1 MTTTQTQVRERGR
14 LLEATS
20 TTTGG
25 TTRRIQ
31 IITPGWGSSGY
42 YSPDVLE
49 RAAENRVIPAGT
61 HMYFDHASDSERT
74 DRPER
79 SVRDIAAVLTE
90 DATWD
95 GTGLFA
101 NADIL
106 GPHAELIEA
115 LAPYIGVS
123 ISGSATDTSIGE
135 AEGRTGPIIEDLA
148 HVASVDFV
156 TRAGRG
162 GAVLLESARPSLV
175 NARAAAHG
183 VDEATVNDIRTQLQS
198 LLREAHGAER
208 TYVWVR
214 DFDEST
220 VWFEVESEDE
230 SGIWAQAY
238 TSSGDVVALTGD
250 RTEVRVVTT
259 YVPVARPGSTTTT
272 QESKEDTMP
281 QIEEAQLRQL
291 EADAGRVPTLESER
305 DTAVSERDALRDQL
319 AAERR
324 TNRARTLIGERAR
337 EAQVTF
343 TPLEERG
350 LMVDLPTSEDG
361 TLDEAAFTTAVDE
374 ATAAIAQARGAGTVS
389 GFGGT
394 ATSQTTDITE
404 ADLDAAVGS
413 VFGRQVK
420 EA

>member
-20 TTTGG
+20 ATTGG

-42 YSPDVLE
+42 YSADVLE

-123 ISGSATDTSIGE
+123 ISGSATDISIGE

-198 LLREAHGAER
+198 LLREAHGADR

-319 AAERR
+319 AERDRRDAARQIITEVTEAE
-324 TNRARTLIGERAR
+324 G
-337 EAQVTF
+337 VTF
-343 TPLEERG
+343 DSLQVDG
-350 LMVDLPTSEDG
+350 LLAGAPIAEG
-361 TLDEAAFTTAVDE
+361 GALDAEKFKAAVEVHAKRVAE
-374 ATAAIAQARGAGTVS
+374 ARGAGTVS
-389 GFGGT
+389 GYGGT
-394 ATSQTTDITE
+394 ATGTQTDITE
-404 ADLDAAVGS
+404 ADIDAAVGS
-413 VFGRQVK
+413 VFGRK
-420 EA
+420 GA

>member
-42 YSPDVLE
+42 YSADVLE

-123 ISGSATDTSIGE
+123 ISGSATDISIGE

-198 LLREAHGAER
+198 LLREAHGADR

-259 YVPVARPGSTTTT
+259 YVPVA
-272 QESKEDTMP
+272 
-281 QIEEAQLRQL
+281 
-291 EADAGRVPTLESER
+291 GR
-305 DTAVSERDALRDQL
+305 
-319 AAERR
+319 AAPPPPRSPRR
-324 TNRARTLIGERAR
+324 TPCPRSRRRSCASSRRTPAGGPRSSPS
-337 EAQVTF
+337 VTPRSASG
-343 TPLEERG
+343 TPC
-350 LMVDLPTSEDG
+350 
-361 TLDEAAFTTAVDE
+361 
-374 ATAAIAQARGAGTVS
+374 
-389 GFGGT
+389 
-394 ATSQTTDITE
+394 ATSSPPS
-404 ADLDAAVGS
+404 AAPTAPAPSSASAPV
-413 VFGRQVK
+413 RPR
-420 EA
+420 

>member
-1 MTTTQTQVRERGR
+1 MPQPLSERGR
-14 LLEATS
+14 LLEATGTDATS
-20 TTTGG
+20 TR
-25 TTRRIQ
+25 RRIQ

-42 YSPDVLE
+42 YSADVLE
-49 RAAENRVIPAGT
+49 RAASNKVIPAGT
-61 HMYFDHASDSERT
+61 HMYFDHASDSERS

-95 GTGLFA
+95 GSGLFA
-101 NADIL
+101 DADIL

-123 ISGSATDTSIGE
+123 ISGSATDISIGE

-175 NARAAAHG
+175 NARAIGHG
-183 VDEATVNDIRTQLQS
+183 VSEATANETREQLQQA
-198 LLREAHGAER
+198 LRDALGGEKSW
-208 TYVWVR
+208 VWVR
-214 DFDEST
+214 DFDETTCWYEHETPDGSGT
-220 VWFEVESEDE
+220 YGIAYETTDEVVSLAG
-230 SGIWAQAY
+230 SP
-238 TSSGDVVALTGD
+238 
-250 RTEVRVVTT
+250 TEVRATTT

-319 AAERR
+319 AERDRRDTARQIITEVTEAE
-324 TNRARTLIGERAR
+324 G
-337 EAQVTF
+337 VTF
-343 TPLEERG
+343 DSLQVDG
-350 LMVDLPTSEDG
+350 LLAGAPIAEG
-361 TLDEAAFTTAVDE
+361 GALDAEKFKAAVEVHAKRVAE
-374 ATAAIAQARGAGTVS
+374 ARGAGTVS
-389 GFGGT
+389 GYGGT
-394 ATSQTTDITE
+394 ATGHQTDISE

-413 VFGRQVK
+413 VFGRK
-420 EA
+420 GA

>member
-1 MTTTQTQVRERGR
+1 MPQPLSEHGR
-14 LLEATS
+14 LLEAT
-20 TTTGG
+20 TGG
-25 TTRRIQ
+25 STGTRRRIQ

-42 YSPDVLE
+42 YSADVLE
-49 RAAENRVIPAGT
+49 RAAENHIIPAGT

-101 NADIL
+101 DADIL

-123 ISGSATDTSIGE
+123 ISGSATDITIGE

-175 NARAAAHG
+175 NARAIGHG
-183 VDEATVNDIRTQLQS
+183 VSEATANETREQLQQA
-198 LLREAHGAER
+198 LRDAFGAEKSW
-208 TYVWVR
+208 VWVR
-214 DFDEST
+214 DFDET
-220 VWFEVESEDE
+220 TCWYEHETPDG
-230 SGIWAQAY
+230 SGTYGIAY
-238 TSSGDVVALTGD
+238 ETADGVVSLVGSP
-250 RTEVRVVTT
+250 TEVRATTT
-259 YVPVARPGSTTTT
+259 YVPVARPGSNTPTE
-272 QESKEDTMP
+272 ESEEDTMP
-281 QIEEAQLRQL
+281 NIEESELARLR
-291 EADAGRVPTLESER
+291 EDAGRVTALEERATTAEQER
-305 DTAVSERDALRDQL
+305 DNARTEL
-319 AAERR
+319 ATERR
-324 TNRARTLIGERAR
+324 THRARTLIGERAR
-337 EAQVTF
+337 AAQVTF

-350 LMVDLPTSEDG
+350 LLADLPTGQDG
-361 TLDEAAFTTAVDE
+361 ALDETAFTTAVDE
-374 ATAAIAQARGAGTVS
+374 AAAAVAEARGAGTVS

-394 ATSQTTDITE
+394 PTSHQTDISE
-404 ADLDAAVGS
+404 ADIDAAVGS
-413 VFGRQVK
+413 VFGRK
-420 EA
+420 GA

>member
-1 MTTTQTQVRERGR
+1 MPKPLSERGR
-14 LLEATS
+14 LLEATGAD
-20 TTTGG
+20 TTG
-25 TTRRIQ
+25 TRRRIQ

-49 RAAENRVIPAGT
+49 RAATNKVIPAGT

-95 GTGLFA
+95 GSGLFA
-101 NADIL
+101 DADIL

-123 ISGSATDTSIGE
+123 ISGSATDITIGE

-175 NARAAAHG
+175 AARAVDRG

-198 LLREAHGAER
+198 LLREQHGAER

-214 DFDEST
+214 DFDDST

-238 TSSGDVVALTGD
+238 TTSGDVVALTGD
-250 RTEVRVVTT
+250 ATEVRVATT
-259 YVPVARPGSTTTT
+259 YVPVARPGSSTTT

-319 AAERR
+319 ATERR

-337 EAQVTF
+337 HAQVTF

-350 LMVDLPTSEDG
+350 LMADLPAGEG
-361 TLDEAAFTTAVDE
+361 GALDEAAFTTAVDE
-374 ATAAIAQARGAGTVS
+374 AAAAVAEARGAGTVT

-394 ATSQTTDITE
+394 ATGTQTTITE